1 MPPRQS
7 AKWQGC
13 RRLYKRRINI
23 HGRHM
28 SVDKKQEILDFWFS
42 EIERTDWYRKS
53 DSFDAIMRQRF
64 SADVDNALEGRLD
77 DWARS
82 PDGRLALILL
92 LDQMTRNLFRDTPR
106 AFAGDEM
113 APGLSQAA
121 VAKGQVEQELNVF
134 RRIFLL
140 MPFMHSEDMAVEQ
153 KSVTL
158 FAKYADANS
167 TDFAQ
172 RHLSLI
178 EQFGRFPHR
187 NKILGR
193 ASTDAEKE
201 YLAQPDAGF

>member
-1 MPPRQS
+1 
-7 AKWQGC
+7 
-13 RRLYKRRINI
+13 
-23 HGRHM
+23 M

-106 AFAGDEM
+106 AFSGDEI
-113 APGLSQAA
+113 ALGLSQAA
-121 VAKGQVEQELNVF
+121 VAEGQVEQELNVF